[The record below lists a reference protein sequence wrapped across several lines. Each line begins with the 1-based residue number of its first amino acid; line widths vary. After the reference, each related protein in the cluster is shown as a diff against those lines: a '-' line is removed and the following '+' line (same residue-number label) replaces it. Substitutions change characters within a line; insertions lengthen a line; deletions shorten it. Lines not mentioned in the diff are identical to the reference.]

1 MKAKPCLRLLA
12 AASLSLLA
20 VSAEAQT
27 LEACGFEAR
36 LPQFVPSDKDPI
48 AITFSGL
55 RDYCTAI
62 RVAAV
67 GEADLLGLS
76 QPAGTI
82 NIILAQ
88 RQGPLAPGTNCP
100 SVLVPFEVA
109 ARLTDRPPAIEPSN
123 LLPIGVY
130 LRSEGPNGELEN
142 QISCGIINLNIS
154 EGYRS
159 EVPFQDGRFQASVTW
174 STATQTGSGFA
185 VPADGT
191 ATDSNLFWFF
201 QPTNWELMV
210 KVLDGC
216 AINQHYW
223 VLGAAA
229 TDVRYTL
236 RITDT
241 QTGKV
246 WAYTSPGG
254 HLAPAF
260 ADVEAFPCAGTN

>member
-1 MKAKPCLRLLA
+1 MNAKPCLRLLA

-27 LEACGFEAR
+27 LDACGLEVR
-36 LPQFVPSDKDPI
+36 LPPFVPSDKDPI
-48 AITFSGL
+48 AITLSGL
-55 RDYCTAI
+55 RDYCASI

-67 GEADLLGLS
+67 GEANVLGLS
-76 QPAGTI
+76 QPAGAL

-88 RQGPLAPGTNCP
+88 RQAQLPPGTNCP
-100 SVLVPFEVA
+100 AVVVPFEIA
-109 ARLTDRPPAIEPSN
+109 ARLPELLPAVPVPGVF
-123 LLPIGVY
+123 PIGVY
-130 LRSEGPNGELEN
+130 LRFEGPNGELDH
-142 QISCGIINLNIS
+142 QISCGTVDLSIR
-154 EGYRS
+154 EGYRT
-159 EVPFQDGRFQASVTW
+159 EVPFQDGRFVASVTW
-174 STATQTGSGFA
+174 NTATQNGSGFA

-191 ATDSNLFWFF
+191 ATDSGLFWFF

-241 QTGKV
+241 QTGTV
-246 WAYTSPGG
+246 WAYTSLGS

-260 ADVEAFPCAGTN
+260 ADVQAFPCAGAN